1 MDPAVMDVT
10 RQAFLS
16 SYPEEIE
23 DLDAALERLERQ
35 GRSRARP
42 PVGMGVDMLP
52 LADYVL
58 PAVAALFGAVGGAL
72 AEQTAM
78 VLSDKTRAGLARL
91 RGHTQGPFDP
101 LVPEQEEEVRAAV
114 VLMLRG
120 KVTPEEADTLGLAVV
135 GALRLRSGSHSDSGG
150 SGSGSGGDG
159 GSGGGDGGSG
169 GRRD

>member
-1 MDPAVMDVT
+1 MDPAVMDIT

-16 SYPEEIE
+16 SYPEETE

-52 LADYVL
+52 LADHLL

-72 AEQTAM
+72 AEQTAT
-78 VLSDKTRAGLARL
+78 VLSEKTRAGLARL
-91 RGHTQGPFDP
+91 RGEPHHTFDP
-101 LVPEQEEEVRAAV
+101 LAPEQEEEVRAAV
-114 VLMLRG
+114 VLMLKG

-135 GALRLRSGSHSDSGG
+135 GALRLRNSGDAGN
-150 SGSGSGGDG
+150 GGDG
-159 GSGGGDGGSG
+159 GRCD
-169 GRRD
+169 